1 MEPFATD
8 GRVTNQ
14 ETGEIMDCKQL
25 QQCIDDYLDG
35 TLPAGEQRLAEQHL
49 AGCADCQAELNQIQD
64 LRHTLRALPVPAP
77 SPDFTRRVLNNARQ
91 QQQRRQ
97 RLLGGLATAM
107 AASLVMWI
115 GVALFQPSPD
125 APGIDAIAMGVSE
138 TREVKLV
145 FNAPED
151 FQQVTL
157 QLELSGNI
165 ELSGFAGRRDIEWQ
179 AALKKGGNTLVLPI
193 TATGHGQAEV
203 IARIKHQGKTRIFR
217 VPFKVNKSGAQLQSV
232 KIPVT
237 V

>member
-1 MEPFATD
+1 MPLADVLTD
-8 GRVTNQ
+8 KKQVKM
-14 ETGEIMDCKQL
+14 MDCKQL

-35 TLPAGEQRLAEQHL
+35 ALPAGEQRLAEQHL
-49 AGCADCQAELNQIQD
+49 ASCADCQAELKQIQQ
-64 LRHTLRALPVPAP
+64 LRHALRALPVPAP
-77 SPDFTRRVLNNARQ
+77 SPDFSRRVLAKARQ
-91 QQQRRQ
+91 HQQRRQ
-97 RLLGGLATAM
+97 RLLGGLVTAM

-125 APGIDAIAMGVSE
+125 APGIDAIVMGVSE
-138 TREVKLV
+138 TREVRLV
-145 FNAPED
+145 FNAPEN

-165 ELSGFAGRRDIEWQ
+165 ELSGYTGKRDIEWQ

-217 VPFKVNKSGAQLQSV
+217 VPFKVNKSGAQLQPP